1 MCLHLTNIF
10 RVATLFLTCLP
21 RCRPLQ
27 VFFLPYSPFLLSL
40 LLPFLLIF
48 LTSKHRIR
56 NSALDPLS
64 LSSVLVAGLACILSH
79 GIDLHADDFRV
90 YTSSSDLSPRHHLA
104 FKGYLRL
111 IMRKTELLIFILK
124 PVLPRIFLVLVK
136 ENSILPVMSDEAS
149 HLTFWISVFHLYLAN
164 APISKSIWSA
174 YEIM

>member
-1 MCLHLTNIF
+1 MCHSSDKYFSSGYSFSHLPSKMPPSPG
-10 RVATLFLTCLP
+10 FLSSSLTISS
-21 RCRPLQ
+21 Q
-27 VFFLPYSPFLLSL
+27 SP
-40 LLPFLLIF
+40 LPFLLIF

-64 LSSVLVAGLACILSH
+64 LSSVLIAGLACILSH

-104 FKGYLRL
+104 FKGYLQL

-149 HLTFWISVFHLYLAN
+149 HLTFWISVFHLYMAN